1 MTRLARC
8 IDAGL
13 EAVAPARPEIQS
25 QVADLRRIAETLD
38 PQTGRVAQRRRRF
51 TVLQER
57 FGSDASEFHQ
67 HLSKLMGSWAPG
79 LFVGGNAA
87 DVPWDNLDL
96 ERWFRLPKGHER
108 RIHGHRHAGIRLVLE
123 GPTLMPVLDA
133 HREHEG
139 PFTAEE
145 LYPYRHRPA
154 PPDQEAALHRRRVM
168 RRARSS
174 KQRPALLQ
182 ELEQRYLDDS

>member
-1 MTRLARC
+1 
-8 IDAGL
+8 
-13 EAVAPARPEIQS
+13 VAAIRPEIQR
-25 QVADLRRIAETLD
+25 QVQDLRLVAETLD

-51 TVLQER
+51 AALPEQ
-57 FGSDASEFHQ
+57 FGSGDSPFHQ
-67 HLSKLMGSWAPG
+67 QVSKLMDSWAPG
-79 LFVGGNAA
+79 LFVGGNAV

-145 LYPYRHRPA
+145 LHPYRHHPA
-154 PPDQEAALHRRRVM
+154 PADQEAALHRRRVM
-168 RRARSS
+168 RRARSP
-174 KQRPALLQ
+174 KQRRTLLQ
-182 ELEQRYLDDS
+182 ELEQRCLDDS